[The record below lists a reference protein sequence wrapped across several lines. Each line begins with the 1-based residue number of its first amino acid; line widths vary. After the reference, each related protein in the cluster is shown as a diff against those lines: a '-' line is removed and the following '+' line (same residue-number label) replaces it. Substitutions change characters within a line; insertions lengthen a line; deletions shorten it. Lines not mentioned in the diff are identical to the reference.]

1 VTTELG
7 VARGDTETN
16 FRVPRWA
23 QITTLLLSLLGLGLS
38 IYLTITH
45 FDKQLLVCSSTGAID
60 CAKVTTSAQSRFL
73 GIPVA
78 FLGLANYVVMT
89 GLNSPW
95 AWRARA
101 RWIHVAR
108 FVLAIVS
115 MCFALWLIYAEIEII
130 GSICLYCTA
139 VHITT
144 FALLIVLTVVCPAQ
158 LGWTK
163 SRAS

>member
-1 VTTELG
+1 MTTELG
-7 VARGDTETN
+7 VARGDTETD